1 MKVDLDRI
9 DRLRERIDLSY
20 EEAASYLEAAGGDLV
35 RALIMAEKD
44 AGSTRDATRRA
55 GLREP
60 SRASEAPF
68 DAGLLGEGIAHEAA
82 DGIADGIAEGIA
94 EGLEEGASS
103 LGKLADGIK
112 ELWSHGSAMRVVV
125 ERDGDRLANL
135 PIAASV
141 IGAVFAPQLAAIS
154 AVAALATGCTVR
166 VQPK

>member
-1 MKVDLDRI
+1 VKVDLNRI

-44 AGSTRDATRRA
+44 AANTRAATRAA
-55 GLREP
+55 GLHETGYG
-60 SRASEAPF
+60 SQEAV
-68 DAGLLGEGIAHEAA
+68 DGEVPGMEMAREAA
-82 DGIADGIAEGIA
+82 DRVADGIA

-112 ELWSHGSAMRVVV
+112 ELWSQGSAMRVVV

-135 PIAASV
+135 PIAAGV
-141 IGAVFAPQLAAIS
+141 IGAVFAPQLAALS

>member
-44 AGSTRDATRRA
+44 AVNTGAATRVA
-55 GLREP
+55 GLHEP
-60 SRASEAPF
+60 LGASEGVF
-68 DAGLLGEGIAHEAA
+68 DDGFAA
-82 DGIADGIAEGIA
+82 DGVADEVGDAIDG
-94 EGLEEGASS
+94 GVSS

-112 ELWSHGSAMRVVV
+112 GLWSQSSAIRVVV
-125 ERDGDRLANL
+125 ERDGDKLANL
-135 PIAASV
+135 PIAAGV